1 VKQVKRVIKV
11 TFMKER
17 FLKLLAAI
25 AVVSGLSVTG
35 LEKPAS
41 AQEILV
47 TGPLAGAGSVR
58 HQRLYRK
65 GRFEFAP
72 SAAFTLLDEYKRQ
85 ILPGARLNYNLT
97 DWLAIGVWGGFSPSA
112 LKLDTALSNEIQT
125 VNESRQADTANNG
138 RVPHQAHRLTNINV
152 GPDFRKQLGTIDWIA
167 VPQLQLIPFR
177 GKIAIFQSVYVDTD
191 FYIFGG
197 PAFVG
202 LNERKACTA
211 GQCGSYD
218 SNPVVAP
225 GSQEFTMESRM
236 AIAPSFGLGFQFYL
250 SRWAAL
256 GTEWRGIPFAR
267 NVGGFDNHG
276 AGPNGD
282 FPDLV
287 VNDQD
292 REFRFNQMIVVSF
305 GISLPFDYQVSE

>member
-1 VKQVKRVIKV
+1 MV
-11 TFMKER
+11 TLMKER
-17 FLKLLAAI
+17 FLKLLAAV
-25 AVVSGLSVTG
+25 AVVSGFAVTG
-35 LEKPAS
+35 FEKTAS
-41 AQEILV
+41 AQEILL

-112 LKLDTALSNEIQT
+112 LKLDTGLSEQIQD
-125 VNESRQADTANNG
+125 VNAARQADSAG
-138 RVPHQAHRLTNINV
+138 RPTLEVSQAHRLTNINV
-152 GPDFRKQLGTIDWIA
+152 GTDFRDQLGTIDWIA

-202 LNERKACTA
+202 LNERQACPR
-211 GQCGSYD
+211 GSCGPYPD
-218 SNPVVAP
+218 ARP
-225 GSQEFTMESRM
+225 GSAPFTMESRM
-236 AIAPSFGLGFQFYL
+236 AIAPSFGLGFQFYM

-256 GTEWRGIPFAR
+256 GTEWRGVPFTR

-282 FPDLV
+282 FPDLE
-287 VNDQD
+287 VNEQD

-305 GISLPFDYQVSE
+305 GVHLPFDYQISE

>member
-1 VKQVKRVIKV
+1 
-11 TFMKER
+11 MKER

-25 AVVSGLSVTG
+25 AVVSGFAVSGFAIPG
-35 LEKPAS
+35 LEKTAS

-47 TGPLAGAGSVR
+47 SGPLAGAGSVR

-112 LKLDTALSNEIQT
+112 LKLDTALSEEIQD
-125 VNESRQADTANNG
+125 VNASRQQASAGQNPRAIT
-138 RVPHQAHRLTNINV
+138 QAHRLTHINV
-152 GPDFRKQLGTIDWIA
+152 GPDFRNQLGTIDWIA
-167 VPQLQLIPFR
+167 VPQIQLIPFR

-191 FYIFGG
+191 FYVFGG

-202 LNERKACTA
+202 LSERKACA
-211 GQCGSYD
+211 RGACGPYP
-218 SNPVVAP
+218 NALP
-225 GSQEFTMESRM
+225 GSQVDPYFTMEQRM

-282 FPDLV
+282 FPDLE

-305 GISLPFDYQVSE
+305 GVSLPFDYQVSE